1 MYNKETKNKLSID
14 IIKRFENNK
23 DADLSKIVSMK
34 KFNLDA
40 ENCARI
46 LAYHFP
52 LGLNDVLFHFSTII
66 NKRLH
71 SLCLSKNKLNNLGI
85 TEKIRFLVINRLKI
99 ISEYEI
105 CFNNIKKYL
114 TSPSNLL
121 FTNKL
126 LFSISDELWFLAG
139 DKSLDF
145 NFYTKRLILMKIYT
159 KTFFTWIKDNSK
171 DNLLTNETLDMQLR
185 RVSKIG
191 KYKFMFKNFL
201 SNIKN

>member
-34 KFNLDA
+34 KFNLDP

-52 LGLNDVLFHFSTII
+52 LGFNDVLFHFSTII

-71 SLCLSKNKLNNLGI
+71 SLSKNKLNNQGI

-105 CFNNIKKYL
+105 CFINIKKHL
-114 TSPSNLL
+114 TSPANLL

-159 KTFFTWIKDNSK
+159 KTFFAWIKDDSK
-171 DNLLTNETLDMQLR
+171 DHLLTNETLDMQLR

-191 KYKFMFKNFL
+191 KYKFMIKNLL
-201 SNIKN
+201 SNTKN

>member
-23 DADLSKIVSMK
+23 DTDLSKIVSMK
-34 KFNLDA
+34 KFNLDP
-40 ENCARI
+40 ESCTRI

-71 SLCLSKNKLNNLGI
+71 SLSENKLNNLGI

-105 CFNNIKKYL
+105 CFNNIKKHL
-114 TSPSNLL
+114 TAPANLL

-191 KYKFMFKNFL
+191 KYKFMIKNFL
-201 SNIKN
+201 SNTKN

>member
-23 DADLSKIVSMK
+23 DTDLSKIVSMK
-34 KFNLDA
+34 KFNLDP

-71 SLCLSKNKLNNLGI
+71 SLSENKLNNLGI

-105 CFNNIKKYL
+105 CFNNIKKHL
-114 TSPSNLL
+114 TAPANLL

-145 NFYTKRLILMKIYT
+145 NFYSKRLILMKIYT

-191 KYKFMFKNFL
+191 KYKFMIKNFL
-201 SNIKN
+201 SNTKN

>member
-23 DADLSKIVSMK
+23 DTDLSKIVSIK
-34 KFNLDA
+34 KFNLNP

-66 NKRLH
+66 NKKLH
-71 SLCLSKNKLNNLGI
+71 NVSKNKLNNLGV

-105 CFNNIKKYL
+105 CFNNIKEYL
-114 TSPSNLL
+114 TSPANFL

-159 KTFFTWIKDNSK
+159 KTFFTWIKDDSK

-191 KYKFMFKNFL
+191 KYKSMLKNFL
-201 SNIKN
+201 SNTKN

>member
-1 MYNKETKNKLSID
+1 MYNKEIKNKLSID

-23 DADLSKIVSMK
+23 DTDLSKVVSMK
-34 KFNLDA
+34 KFNLNP
-40 ENCARI
+40 ENCKRI

-52 LGLNDVLFHFSTII
+52 LGLNDVIFHFSTII

-71 SLCLSKNKLNNLGI
+71 CLSENKLNNLGM
-85 TEKIRFLVINRLKI
+85 TEKIRFLVINRLRI

-105 CFNNIKKYL
+105 CFNNIKKHL
-114 TSPSNLL
+114 MSPVNLL

-159 KTFFTWIKDNSK
+159 QTFFTWIKDDSK
-171 DNLLTNETLDMQLR
+171 NNILTNETLDLQLR
-185 RVSKIG
+185 KVSKIG
-191 KYKFMFKNFL
+191 KYKFMIKNFL
-201 SNIKN
+201 KNTKN

>member
-1 MYNKETKNKLSID
+1 MYNKEIKNKLSID

-23 DADLSKIVSMK
+23 DTDLSKIVSMK
-34 KFNLDA
+34 KFNLDS
-40 ENCARI
+40 ESCERI
-46 LAYHFP
+46 VAYHFP

-66 NKRLH
+66 NKSLH
-71 SLCLSKNKLNNLGI
+71 SVSKNKLNNLGV

-105 CFNNIKKYL
+105 CFNNIKKHL
-114 TSPSNLL
+114 TSPANFL

-159 KTFFTWIKDNSK
+159 KTFFTWVKDDSK

-191 KYKFMFKNFL
+191 KYKFMLKNFL
-201 SNIKN
+201 SNTKN